1 MQTKKKIT
9 ITIDEGICEAIDQAT
24 KCLKMAR
31 SQLAQE
37 ALSQWLKKQTG
48 ALMRQGYREMAEED
62 RQLAELALEAQ
73 KEMLR

>member
-9 ITIDEGICEAIDQAT
+9 ITIDEGLCEAIDQAS
-24 KCLKMAR
+24 KRFKMAR

-37 ALSQWLKKQTG
+37 ALSLWLKKQTG

-62 RQLAELALEAQ
+62 RQSAELAFVAQ
-73 KEMLR
+73 REMLR

>member
-24 KCLKMAR
+24 KRLKMAR

-73 KEMLR
+73 REMLR